1 MSVQATLKAI
11 ATGIE
16 MELSNNQSALI
27 LEESDN
33 GEISVKVAS
42 KNIDSLTGALCQAI
56 AEKLMQDEDFQK
68 ELMEIIE
75 AN

>member
-1 MSVQATLKAI
+1 
-11 ATGIE
+11 
-16 MELSNNQSALI
+16 MELSNNQSAII

-33 GEISVKVAS
+33 GEISVNVAS
-42 KNIDSLTGALCQAI
+42 KNMDSLTGALCQAI
-56 AEKLMQDEDFQK
+56 AKKLMQDEDFQK